1 VTGGAA
7 ARGRAA
13 PGRGR
18 DAAGQEP
25 HLASRL
31 LVVADD
37 LGYDPEIDRGILLAH
52 EKGIVTAASAMVDTP
67 FSAAALQ
74 SAPDTLAVGLHLVVP
89 TGSGRDRA
97 GEEISRQ
104 VERFEALRGRPS
116 HVDGHRHVHA
126 VPEVLEALLPWAAAA
141 GVRVRALSDAMRER
155 IRQAG
160 APVLEH
166 FLGDALLR
174 PCWTRERLLA
184 ALAELPAGDAEL
196 MCHPGFPPTRVQTS
210 FGAERQVELEALC
223 DPEAR
228 RVLGAR
234 GTALVGRL

>member
-7 ARGRAA
+7 ARGR
-13 PGRGR
+13 PGPCGGR
-18 DAAGQEP
+18 EAEGQDARA
-25 HLASRL
+25 ASRL

-52 EKGIVTAASAMVDTP
+52 QKGIVTAASAMVDTP

-74 SAPDTLAVGLHLVVP
+74 AAPDTLAVGLHLVLP
-89 TGSGRDRA
+89 TGLGNDRSR
-97 GEEISRQ
+97 EEIARQ

-126 VPEVLEALLPWAAAA
+126 APEVLEALLPWAAAE
-141 GVRVRALSDAMRER
+141 GVRVRALSDAMRQR

-166 FLGDALLR
+166 FLGDAGLR
-174 PCWTRERLLA
+174 PCWTREHLLA

-196 MCHPGFPPTRVQTS
+196 MCHPGFPPTRVKTS
-210 FGAERQVELEALC
+210 FGAERLVELEALC

-234 GTALVGRL
+234 GAALVARL